1 MRAPCF
7 EFSFLFSR
15 HFMYRLRLFRLRLR
29 VSQTRRGPPA
39 ASNPAFGDATG
50 NRRSRQ
56 TLHRHLSHCG
66 SIFSVRTGVQTEQG
80 GSDAAID

>member
-1 MRAPCF
+1 MRAPRF
-7 EFSFLFSR
+7 ELSFPPHRRSLCA
-15 HFMYRLRLFRLRLR
+15 LCLFRLRLR

-50 NRRSRQ
+50 NRRGCQ

-66 SIFSVRTGVQTEQG
+66 SIFSVRTGV
-80 GSDAAID
+80 